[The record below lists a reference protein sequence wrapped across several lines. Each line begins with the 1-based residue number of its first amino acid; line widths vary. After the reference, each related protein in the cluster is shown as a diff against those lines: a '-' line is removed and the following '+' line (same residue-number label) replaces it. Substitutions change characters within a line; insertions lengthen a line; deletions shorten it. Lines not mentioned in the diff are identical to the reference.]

1 MPSIRTPSETSDG
14 LDGDHFADFDGVYG
28 ICEDEQDHGMFEQ
41 EPPNVPSEEN
51 DDDGSSRHRD
61 QRENEGPLGEMSR
74 ARGWLRKITELF
86 LACTIGLAVRPG
98 GR

>member
-1 MPSIRTPSETSDG
+1 MVFTVSVRTSKIMVCSSKS
-14 LDGDHFADFDGVYG
+14 H
-28 ICEDEQDHGMFEQ
+28 
-41 EPPNVPSEEN
+41 VPSEEN

-61 QRENEGPLGEMSR
+61 RRENEGPLGEMSR
-74 ARGWLRKITELF
+74 VGGWLRKITELF